1 MVSKSPQARAAW
13 LMFGSTM
20 AFGLMAV
27 AIRYAT
33 QHVPTAE
40 VAFFRNAFGLLAL
53 MPMLLRAGPSVWK
66 TQQLPRYAL
75 RSGIGLASMLC
86 GFWALGHLPLS
97 QAVSISYSTPVFV
110 TIAAALWLGETVRA
124 RRWAAVIAGFI
135 GVLLIVRPGQ
145 EAFSLGLLVPVAAA
159 LLSAFVAIQIKQLT
173 RIDAPD
179 TVVLYTYLF
188 WVPLSLGPA
197 LLDWV
202 NPVGIAWL
210 WLAATGVLGTLG
222 QVLWTRALRL
232 GDVSALTP
240 ISFTQLPLVALL
252 GWLLFSETLDSW
264 TIAGAAVILGS
275 NAYIA
280 HREAVLS
287 RRQASQAPASTAK
300 PSE

>member
-1 MVSKSPQARAAW
+1 
-13 LMFGSTM
+13 MFGSTM

-33 QHVPTAE
+33 AHVPTAE

-53 MPMLLRAGPSVWK
+53 SPMLLRAGPQVWR
-66 TQQLPRYAL
+66 TAQLPRYAL
-75 RSGIGLASMLC
+75 RAGIGLCSMLC

-97 QAVSISYSTPVFV
+97 QAVAISYSTPVFV
-110 TIAAALWLGETVRA
+110 TIAAALWLGEVVRV
-124 RRWAAVIAGFI
+124 RRWAAVVAGFI
-135 GVLLIVRPGQ
+135 GVLIIVRPGHDD
-145 EAFSLGLLVPVAAA
+145 FSLGLLVPVAAA
-159 LLSAFVAIQIKQLT
+159 LLSALVAIQIKQLT
-173 RIDAPD
+173 RVDAPD

-188 WVPLSLGPA
+188 WVPLSLVPA

-202 NPVGIAWL
+202 RPAGIAWL

-240 ISFTQLPLVALL
+240 ISFTQLPLVAVM
-252 GWLLFSETLDSW
+252 GWWLFAETLDAW
-264 TIAGAAVILGS
+264 TIGGAVVILGA

-280 HREAVLS
+280 HREAVLA
-287 RRQASQAPASTAK
+287 RRRASQSPSSAAQPA
-300 PSE
+300 E